1 MKEIREYEE
10 PGNIETR
17 VLSPKEIS
25 EILERHRLLTDEEIS
40 EILTQCNTEFPT
52 AAAKR
57 RLMNHSEIDK
67 HEQKEFRR
75 GRKLQYKIHIE
86 FPKYENEKIE
96 SVSQLVDIVFHE
108 RLDLLKR
115 RDYPK
120 LLDHASKYLA
130 IITEYSNQ
138 ELIDSMEISRL
149 SKKMQLSKTTIREW
163 MTKGAIPR
171 LIYLLDTSV
180 FYTNSQTKQLRP
192 SHRTREFPSVFSE
205 LSNGIGS
212 IQELN
217 SRLETLYIRDEIKI
231 SPEMIMHAGEC
242 FSIAKA
248 IANGADSI
256 DRISKETEIEYD
268 AVRRR
273 VYSGQPSRFIKLIAC
288 IPKEPPDEGFA
299 WLPLQLSGTRM
310 KDFIQV
316 PQQEITP
323 PNLRLVLS
331 QLKNRSSER
340 VVRHKR
346 IDGMDFVDSFFYFL
360 GLSISDGSFSGS
372 KKSVKASD
380 RMRLSL
386 AQKYRWSSIVGEAYC
401 DTLCNL
407 GFKSKRL
414 KDKISPLTGEPLYV
428 WGSES
433 SPFFLWIRKELL
445 GLRESRN
452 KCSMAVSADWTCTIP
467 RQWRISLLQGIADG
481 DGYATTKG
489 LCAAISTYTNQEFVT
504 KLLKSLDVRSYS
516 TGTAVGI
523 RSIDGIA
530 KAAKLPM
537 FKFAEGRQRHLEKL
551 ISMLGAME
559 RSRVSEEEEFFILEL
574 NKQGLSVGT
583 IIEELWAKYGR
594 VRRRNTIYSII
605 ERNSTRRGI
614 KEK

>member
-10 PGNIETR
+10 PDNIEIR
-17 VLSPKEIS
+17 VLSPEEIS

-40 EILTQCNTEFPT
+40 EILRECNREFPT
-52 AAAKR
+52 AAAER
-57 RLMNHSEIDK
+57 RLMGHSEIDE
-67 HEQKEFRR
+67 HEKKEFRR
-75 GRKLQYKIHIE
+75 GRKLEYKIHIE
-86 FPKYENEKIE
+86 LPKYENKKIE
-96 SVSQLVDIVFHE
+96 SVSQLVGIVFHE
-108 RLDLLKR
+108 RPDLLKR

-130 IITEYSNQ
+130 IITDDCNQ
-138 ELIDSMEISRL
+138 EHIDSPEISRL
-149 SKKMQLSKTTIREW
+149 SKEMQLSKTTIRDW
-163 MTKGAIPR
+163 VTKGAIPR

-180 FYTNSQTKQLRP
+180 FYKKSEAKQLRP
-192 SHRTREFPSVFSE
+192 SHRTREFPSLFSE

-212 IQELN
+212 VQELN
-217 SRLETLYIRDEIKI
+217 RRLETLYIRDEIKI
-231 SPEMIMHAGEC
+231 SPKMIMHAGEC
-242 FSIAKA
+242 FSIVKA

-256 DRISKETEIEYD
+256 DRISRETKIEYD

-273 VYSGQPSRFIKLIAC
+273 IYSGRPSRFIKLIAY

-323 PNLRLVLS
+323 PKLRLVLS
-331 QLKNRSSER
+331 QLRNRCSER
-340 VVRHKR
+340 IVRQKR

-360 GLSISDGSFSGS
+360 GLSISDGNFSGS
-372 KKSVKASD
+372 KKSVMVSD

-401 DTLCNL
+401 DALYNL

-452 KCSMAVSADWTCTIP
+452 KSSVAISADWAYTIP

-504 KLLKSLDVRSYS
+504 KLLKSLDIRSIS

-551 ISMLGAME
+551 IPMLGSMD
-559 RSRVSEEEEFFILEL
+559 RSRISEEEEFFILEL

-583 IIEELWAKYGR
+583 IIEELWRKYGR

-605 ERNSTRRGI
+605 ERSSTRREI